1 MRSLKLRIST
11 TLFLTMLAAVFAQAP
26 TSAAE
31 TSNSMERIGAPT
43 RATPAGVELR
53 RDSVLVGLLREANA
67 NRPEL
72 VRAQTTFEADLAR
85 IPQVR
90 ALPDPTLSLG
100 IQNDGFKGL
109 QIGQMETSYWSIVA
123 AQTFPWHG
131 KRGLRARVQS
141 LGAKQSE
148 ADLERARLSVHA
160 EVERGY
166 LDLLLVRDQMR
177 ILGTLEVL
185 WIQAEGLSRSRY
197 ETGDGAQTDILRAQ
211 LERSRLQQ
219 QRWGLVA
226 EERRRLAVLNRSVGS
241 PFDRPIPTT
250 ISLGDVSD
258 PALPDSSSAEAEVE
272 ARNPELQKARL
283 AADQSG
289 ALVSLAKKEYFPDLT
304 VAGGVMPR
312 GGAFEPMWQAGVSV
326 PIPLW
331 AGSKQSKA
339 VRENKLRVQAAE
351 SSAEGIRRLARQRV
365 EERRAILTALLQT
378 NGIYRSGVLIQS
390 EATVSSAM
398 AQYRVGRVP
407 FASVLE
413 ALGGFQ
419 ADLVGFY
426 ESVAATQRIDIA
438 QREFSLDP
446 VAGQV
451 LGGPGGPA
459 MPGGSGSG
467 MGSTSL
473 PIGSALTSPA
483 AGSNSSAMPR
493 M

>member
-1 MRSLKLRIST
+1 MRLFMLWNST
-11 TLFLTMLAAVFAQAP
+11 RFLLPLLAAAFTQAPTFAAEPATAEERLGAP
-26 TSAAE
+26 TSAMR
-31 TSNSMERIGAPT
+31 S
-43 RATPAGVELR
+43 GVELG
-53 RDSVLVGLLREANA
+53 RDSVLAGLLREALV

-72 VRAQTTFEADLAR
+72 VQAQATLEADLAR
-85 IPQVR
+85 VPQAR

-109 QIGQMETSYWSIVA
+109 QIGEMETSYWSIVA

-131 KRGLRARVQS
+131 KRGLRAEVQS

-148 ADLERARLSVHA
+148 AYLDRARLSVRA

-185 WIQAEGLSRSRY
+185 WTQAEGLSRSRY
-197 ETGDGAQTDILRAQ
+197 EAGEGAQTDILRAQ

-219 QRWGLVA
+219 QRWALVA
-226 EERRRLAVLNRSVGS
+226 EERRRLAALNRSVGR
-241 PFDRPIPTT
+241 PLDRMIPTAL
-250 ISLGDVSD
+250 SLRDVMD
-258 PALPDSSSAEAEVE
+258 PTLPDSSSAEAELE
-272 ARNPELQKARL
+272 ARSPELQKLRL

-289 ALVSLAKKEYFPDLT
+289 ALVSLAKKDYFPDLT
-304 VAGGVMPR
+304 VAAGVMPR

-339 VRENKLRVQAAE
+339 VREYQLRGQAAE
-351 SSAEGIRRLARQRV
+351 SSVETIRRLARQRL

-378 NGIYRSGVLIQS
+378 NRLYRSGVLIQS
-390 EATVSSAM
+390 EATASSAM
-398 AQYRVGRVP
+398 AQYKVGRVP

-413 ALGGFQ
+413 ALSGFQ

-446 VAGQV
+446 VAAPA
-451 LGGPGGPA
+451 LGGLGGA
-459 MPGGSGSG
+459 SMPNSSG
-467 MGSTSL
+467 MGPASSSVESAPTPSAD
-473 PIGSALTSPA
+473 GSKSP
-483 AGSNSSAMPR
+483 AMPR